1 MILCI
6 PPRSLCRLPQCRCQS
21 LLSPCLCPCHTV
33 RKKPRHA
40 FAFKCPVSSSS
51 QASLGKPS
59 SFPTG
64 KKIAQE
70 TSGGVFSHSHLS
82 SLPAII
88 YSLVMASSV
97 VGLLT
102 HLVAGGAPSISAAVA
117 VEAQALA
124 EVRQPA
130 CSINRQ
136 QTSSKQYRLSGAVR
150 G

>member
-1 MILCI
+1 MPAASVSVPVPVVPVPVPVPYCTQETAAHVCFQVSCQFVV
-6 PPRSLCRLPQCRCQS
+6 PSLSWQ
-21 LLSPCLCPCHTV
+21 TIV
-33 RKKPRHA
+33 
-40 FAFKCPVSSSS
+40 
-51 QASLGKPS
+51 
-59 SFPTG
+59 FPTG

-70 TSGGVFSHSHLS
+70 TSGGDFFFFSCSFS
-82 SLPAII
+82 SLITAIL

-97 VGLLT
+97 VGSLT

-136 QTSSKQYRLSGAVR
+136 QTSSKQ
-150 G
+150 

>member
-1 MILCI
+1 MCI
-6 PPRSLCRLPQCRCQS
+6 PPRSLCRLPQCRCLS
-21 LLSPCLCPCHTV
+21 LLSPCLCPCHTA
-33 RKKPRHA
+33 RKKPQHA

-70 TSGGVFSHSHLS
+70 TSGGGVFSHSHAHSHLS

-117 VEAQALA
+117 VKAQALA
-124 EVRQPA
+124 EVRQPT
-130 CSINRQ
+130 CSINQQ
-136 QTSSKQYRLSGAVR
+136 QTSSKQ
-150 G
+150 